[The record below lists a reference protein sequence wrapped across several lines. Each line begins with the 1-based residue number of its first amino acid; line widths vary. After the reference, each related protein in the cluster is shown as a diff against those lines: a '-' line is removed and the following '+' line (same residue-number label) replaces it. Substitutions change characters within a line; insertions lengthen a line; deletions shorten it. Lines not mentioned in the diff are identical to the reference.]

1 MLNLLFRFFFSF
13 SRFFFASFVA
23 LLWLMFEMFAHI
35 ICSVCVGMTC
45 FIFCLAKGHFLTRV
59 SCFVFFIC
67 HVSEVKSREHMHV
80 SYAYMLYLKI
90 TPICQFFFFYFR
102 LHISKELLK
111 WRTDEPYEDEYS
123 SMTFCIYIIIITTRL
138 HLNMKF
144 GRYKQPHVT
153 LWMTCNWWNRP
164 SVEY

>member
-1 MLNLLFRFFFSF
+1 MQIDAQPSIPFLLLFFEV
-13 SRFFFASFVA
+13 FFASFVA

-90 TPICQFFFFYFR
+90 TPIFQFFFSFSPTHFQGTLEMKNRWAIRGRVFEYDF
-102 LHISKELLK
+102 LHIYNHYYDTIALEHEI
-111 WRTDEPYEDEYS
+111 WPVQ
-123 SMTFCIYIIIITTRL
+123 TT
-138 HLNMKF
+138 
-144 GRYKQPHVT
+144 
-153 LWMTCNWWNRP
+153 TCDIVNDM
-164 SVEY
+164 